1 MSRFKKSSVLI
12 AILTLGL
19 MSSSTQAVIV
29 VDYGAVRPPPPSGLT
44 SRFVPLEEAESA
56 HLIQRSNAWRAYD
69 KNNPRSAARLAYPW
83 TAGSMGTPGSSRQA
97 EVRNN
102 ISRAHVY
109 RLR

>member
-1 MSRFKKSSVLI
+1 MSQFRKNSLLI
-12 AILTLGL
+12 GMLSLGL
-19 MSSSTQAVIV
+19 LSTSAQAVIV
-29 VDYGAVRPPPPSGLT
+29 VDYGAVRPPPPGGLT
-44 SRFVPLEEAESA
+44 SRFVPLVETEPA
-56 HLIQRSNAWRAYD
+56 HLIQRSNAWRVYD

-83 TAGSMGTPGSSRQA
+83 TAGSMGTASSARQA